1 MSTVSQFVTRSYCVI
16 TEPNIRQIMISG
28 SLVTLIYNAQGPGE
42 IPTKAPPTDAPNA
55 GVGS

>member
-1 MSTVSQFVTRSYCVI
+1 
-16 TEPNIRQIMISG
+16 MISV

-42 IPTKAPPTDAPNA
+42 IPTKAPPTEAPNA